1 MDKISH
7 QREEEHQKEVERR
20 DAVQQLSL
28 LPANCPVGN
37 CSAIVFPSNLMKHML
52 HRHAIAG
59 DNLNAEIYEHRPLT
73 MFFNPTGYEHGQND
87 CVATLLYGGQM
98 NKPNTL
104 PGTSCMSLPHTDLFH
119 DYHKYANY
127 LPIMMMVCH
136 CTWFAQLSDKRLE
149 SEMVAENAS
158 TSGIYVLWLTSPAT
172 TSKLYYTLTIYDR
185 SYSYSHSVIRM
196 VRDYTSQQNPTM
208 VTELMDIGKS
218 NSITIGKQRE
228 PVIPM
233 ELIIYETPVKSKV
246 HRNSQKKLQAMLPLA
261 QDLYA
266 KQSMPRAK
274 LVVKRGIYA
283 KMSATRRPSSDST
296 GASAMISN

>member
-1 MDKISH
+1 MYPINAPAKKMDKISH

-119 DYHKYANY
+119 DYHN
-127 LPIMMMVCH
+127 
-136 CTWFAQLSDKRLE
+136 
-149 SEMVAENAS
+149 
-158 TSGIYVLWLTSPAT
+158 
-172 TSKLYYTLTIYDR
+172 
-185 SYSYSHSVIRM
+185 VIRM

-208 VTELMDIGKS
+208 VT
-218 NSITIGKQRE
+218 TCCC
-228 PVIPM
+228 V
-233 ELIIYETPVKSKV
+233 
-246 HRNSQKKLQAMLPLA
+246 
-261 QDLYA
+261 
-266 KQSMPRAK
+266 
-274 LVVKRGIYA
+274 
-283 KMSATRRPSSDST
+283 TRRSPS
-296 GASAMISN
+296 